1 MFRLAEAYLNRAEAY
16 AESGQLDKAL
26 ADLNALREKRFSSDY
41 ALPGNQQKE
50 QVITLVRNERRMELA
65 FEGFRW
71 FDLRRWGCPRIEHL
85 YTDINN
91 PTSGQTYVLDEGSIS
106 YTLPIPK
113 SELDKNLVIEN
124 IIRPESNPQ

>member
-1 MFRLAEAYLNRAEAY
+1 
-16 AESGQLDKAL
+16 
-26 ADLNALREKRFSSDY
+26 
-41 ALPGNQQKE
+41 
-50 QVITLVRNERRMELA
+50 MELA

-91 PTSGQTYVLDEGSIS
+91 PTSGQTYVLEEGSIS

-124 IIRPESNPQ
+124 IIRPENNPQ